1 MRPISSMKFNQSAP
15 QQNWQALRLIC
26 ERGAQA
32 PLVVQTAFCRH
43 WPKMVKGGR
52 SATMMYAYAYS
63 FCRRAVVATMD
74 LSASGLH
81 LLRSDHWLADERN
94 VLQVWLDQPAW
105 LHSSSNPL
113 PRSDPR
119 TLMQGWSVAQAVAF
133 LHSVDLDGAAEV
145 CRHNGVNGD
154 DLLTMTAATLT
165 GNLRISPFLAQ
176 KILKARDCYLDAAVM

>member
-1 MRPISSMKFNQSAP
+1 
-15 QQNWQALRLIC
+15 
-26 ERGAQA
+26 
-32 PLVVQTAFCRH
+32 
-43 WPKMVKGGR
+43 MVKGGR

-63 FCRRAVVATMD
+63 LCRRAVVATMD
-74 LSASGLH
+74 LSASGLQ

-105 LHSSSNPL
+105 LHSSAIPL

-145 CRHNGVNGD
+145 CRHNGVNGG
-154 DLLTMTAATLT
+154 DLLAMTAATLT
-165 GNLRISPFLAQ
+165 GDLRVSPFLA
-176 KILKARDCYLDAAVM
+176 KKMLNARDCYLDAAVM

>member
-1 MRPISSMKFNQSAP
+1 
-15 QQNWQALRLIC
+15 
-26 ERGAQA
+26 
-32 PLVVQTAFCRH
+32 
-43 WPKMVKGGR
+43 
-52 SATMMYAYAYS
+52 MYAYAYS
-63 FCRRAVVATMD
+63 LCRRAVVATMD

-105 LHSSSNPL
+105 LHSST
-113 PRSDPR
+113 DPR

-154 DLLTMTAATLT
+154 DLLAMTAATLT
-165 GNLRISPFLAQ
+165 GDLRVSPFLA
-176 KILKARDCYLDAAVM
+176 KKMLNARDCYLDAAVM